1 MRQSKLF
8 GGVLALASPAI
19 AAFNVYALHDREAL
33 RASLGVSPECLSAL
47 NYTVQCDGPNA
58 VRATKNSESDL
69 TWSME
74 NLTTLCT
81 DGCSKSLTTWLEVVE
96 QNCDGEE
103 LVVNGLIVDPKAF
116 PLKYISGFD
125 LACLQDSNDNWCF
138 YEAQSW
144 DSSVYTSWD
153 KKPVA
158 CGGENPP
165 ADCDKKDPEGD
176 ADTLIVTNA
185 YNKEL
190 YCSECFMLLWR
201 QRIESPVFPQGN
213 LMDHFTEQFNR
224 LQAACSTK
232 LPQATPDPTV
242 VLRAKASTTLDSGYG
257 VGASTVFRYTQP
269 PAVTVTEEAIARRGS
284 APRALQTFYTTAIPD
299 RTTQLGAIEACG
311 KYYNVVPGDTCNAI
325 SAEFEVT
332 MDELL
337 EYNPKLHPDC
347 ENLWANFAIC
357 VAPVSPRPM
366 AVDGNCGDNNAHATC
381 NGSPFGSCCN
391 DQGRCEPCE
400 PEATT
405 PPSPRTEPD
414 EKPSN
419 KEPFEEKSS
428 DEPPKDMEDDDRDKG
443 KPTHTKDE
451 NPLPTGG
458 GNSTM
463 ISKDGSCNDHIICVG
478 SPFGNCCST
487 SGWCGFGPAWCGV
500 GNCVSGD
507 CDTEDK
513 TSGKPAIEPPKPT

>member
-125 LACLQDSNDNWCF
+125 LACLQD
-138 YEAQSW
+138 
-144 DSSVYTSWD
+144 SWD

-337 EYNPKLHPDC
+337 EYNPK
-347 ENLWANFAIC
+347 
-357 VAPVSPRPM
+357 
-366 AVDGNCGDNNAHATC
+366 
-381 NGSPFGSCCN
+381 CN